1 MVFDNIYSRY
11 CAPKRKKSHALAWI
25 IGIIVFVS
33 LIPLA
38 IRNDKRKGEW
48 GFASLLLYV
57 SCRPS
62 RRDPGKRELTVSV
75 PGFTHLKSV
84 FGDTG
89 LDCCKK
95 APAPADTEEIDDL
108 LDGDDGENDTDP
120 KVVITEE
127 QA

>member
-1 MVFDNIYSRY
+1 MVLDNIYSRY

-25 IGIIVFVS
+25 IGIVLFLS
-33 LIPLA
+33 LIPMA
-38 IRNDKRKGEW
+38 VRRDKRKGEW

-95 APAPADTEEIDDL
+95 APEPADTEEIDDL